1 MAANALVTTRINES
15 VKQEAAEVLATMGLT
30 VSDAVRLLLTKVA
43 KEKTLPFEIW
53 QPNADTVAA
62 IQAARAGELE
72 EVTLDQ
78 LQAVLNADD

>member
-15 VKQEAAEVLATMGLT
+15 VKQEAVEVLASMGLT

-43 KEKTLPFEIW
+43 KEKALPFEIW
-53 QPNADTVAA
+53 QPNADTVVAM
-62 IQAARAGELE
+62 QEARAGQLE
-72 EVTLDQ
+72 VVTLDQ

>member
-15 VKQEAAEVLATMGLT
+15 VKQEAAEVLASMGLT

-43 KEKTLPFEIW
+43 KEKALPFEIW
-53 QPNADTVAA
+53 QPNAETVAA
-62 IQAARAGELE
+62 MQAARAGQLE
-72 EVTLDQ
+72 VVTLDQ